1 MTPYRAGWNRR
12 LRLLPASPDS
22 RAGPAGRDRISMGV
36 WYGGVS
42 QHYPTTMQERIV
54 KGLGEIEKEHGL
66 RVLFAVE
73 SGSRAWGFASP
84 NSDWDVRFVYCRDT
98 NHYLSIDVEHKR
110 DVIEVGGELDLV
122 GWDIRKA
129 LKLYVKSNP
138 SIMEWIS
145 SASFYTGS
153 DSYALRKLVELRPQ
167 FYSPLSSY
175 WHYMSMAR
183 GNWNSYLRE
192 RSEVSIKKYLYVMRG
207 ILSARWVGTYLSQ
220 PPLNFS
226 MLLQIVDDP
235 AVLSSL
241 GQILMKKVSS
251 DELLAEDRISV
262 LDQFI
267 EAELEGEEFKPTVEK
282 PNGNIDTINSL
293 FRTIIATAL

>member
-1 MTPYRAGWNRR
+1 
-12 LRLLPASPDS
+12 
-22 RAGPAGRDRISMGV
+22 
-36 WYGGVS
+36 
-42 QHYPTTMQERIV
+42 MQERIV
-54 KGLGEIEKEHGL
+54 EQLSEIEKEHGL
-66 RVLFAVE
+66 RILFAVE

-98 NHYLSIDVEHKR
+98 NYYLSIDVEHKR

-145 SASFYTGS
+145 SSSFYTGK
-153 DSYALRKLVELRPQ
+153 DSYALRKLVELCPQ

-183 GNWNSYLRE
+183 GNWNSYLKGRDK
-192 RSEVSIKKYLYVMRG
+192 VSVKKYLYVMRG

-226 MLLQIVDDP
+226 MLLKMVDDP
-235 AVLSSL
+235 DVLSLL
-241 GQILMKKVSS
+241 GQILVKKASS
-251 DELLAEDRISV
+251 DELLTGDRIGT

-267 EAELEGEEFKPTVEK
+267 EAELGSEEFKPTVEK

-293 FRTIIATAL
+293 FRIIIATAP

>member
-1 MTPYRAGWNRR
+1 
-12 LRLLPASPDS
+12 
-22 RAGPAGRDRISMGV
+22 
-36 WYGGVS
+36 
-42 QHYPTTMQERIV
+42 MQERIV
-54 KGLGEIEKEHGL
+54 ERLGEIGKEHGV

-110 DVIEVGGELDLV
+110 DVIEVAGELDLV

-145 SASFYTGS
+145 STFFYTGQN
-153 DSYALRKLVELRPQ
+153 SYTLVKLVELRHQ

-183 GNWNSYLRE
+183 GHWNSYLKG

-226 MLLQIVDDP
+226 LLLQMVDDP
-235 AVLSSL
+235 AVLNSL
-241 GQILMKKVSS
+241 GQILMKKTSS
-251 DELLAEDRISV
+251 NESLVGDKISILDR
-262 LDQFI
+262 FI
-267 EAELEGEEFKPTVEK
+267 EREFKAEEFKPTVEK
-282 PNGNIDTINSL
+282 PDGNIDTINSL
-293 FRTIIATAL
+293 FRTIIDTQP